1 MLPDS
6 SALVLFMLA
15 ALVLLIV
22 PGPAVLYIVARSI
35 DQGRRAGIVSV
46 LGIGLGSLVH
56 VTAAALG
63 LSALLMSS
71 ALAFS
76 LVKYLGAVY
85 LIYLGIRKLREKPA
99 AMAAAAVQ
107 PQPLGRIFRQ
117 GIVVNVLNPKT
128 ALFFF
133 AFLPQFTNPAKGSVT
148 LQILLLGLIFT
159 LMGITSDSLY
169 AMAAGTAGN
178 WLKGNAAF
186 LRGQH
191 YFAGSIYLLL
201 GLVTAVSGSSH
212 QKTA

>member
-1 MLPDS
+1 MLPDPS
-6 SALVLFMLA
+6 KLTLFVLA
-15 ALVLLIV
+15 ALGLLLI

-76 LVKYLGAVY
+76 IVKYLGAVY

-99 AMAAAAVQ
+99 VIATESVK

-133 AFLPQFTNPAKGSVT
+133 AFLPQFTNPAKGAVT
-148 LQILLLGLIFT
+148 VQILLLGLIFT
-159 LMGITSDSLY
+159 GLGMMSDSLY
-169 AMAAGTAGN
+169 ALAAGTAGN
-178 WLKGNAAF
+178 WLKSSTTF
-186 LRGQH
+186 LWAQR
-191 YFAGSIYLLL
+191 YFAGGIYVLL
-201 GLVTAVSGSSH
+201 GLVTAVSGSSSH
-212 QKTA
+212 KTA